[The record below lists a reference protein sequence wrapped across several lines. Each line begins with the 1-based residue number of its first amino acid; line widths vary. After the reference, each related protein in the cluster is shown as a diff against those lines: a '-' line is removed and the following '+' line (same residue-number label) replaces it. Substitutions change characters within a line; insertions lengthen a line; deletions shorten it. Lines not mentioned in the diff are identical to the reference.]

1 MASVV
6 DKLLRWGKRR
16 IKKGLQDHRTWRLYE
31 AGHSLFGKADYDNV
45 SVAAIAKEAG
55 VSVGAFYERFKTK
68 DEFLK
73 LVSEHRL
80 AGARSAAFA
89 ALRFRQIGGA
99 SSERIVRAIVAHTVE
114 TLNGP
119 IGGVVKAGIK
129 RGQIDGQ
136 HLRDLCAYR
145 TYVADL
151 AVGLLKERLGHK
163 RDAELSIRAGVQVVQ
178 AAAIDALHHDSGAL
192 RRGRGRMVDQL
203 TAMMLGHLR
212 LATTVALTV
221 GDDDKD
227 DVPIE
232 GAADKLEVAATEEP
246 SHSKDR
252 RGKRGVALV

>member
-31 AGHSLFGKADYDNV
+31 AGHSLFGKADYDAV
-45 SVAAIAKEAG
+45 SVAAITKEAG

-68 DEFLK
+68 DDFLK
-73 LVSEHRL
+73 LLSEHGL
-80 AGARSAAFA
+80 DGARSAAFA
-89 ALRFRQIGGA
+89 ALRLRQIGGA
-99 SSERIVRAIVAHTVE
+99 SSERIVRAIVAHTVD

-119 IGGVVKAGIK
+119 IGGVVKAGVK
-129 RGQIDGQ
+129 RGQIDER

-151 AVGLLKERLGHK
+151 AVALLKERLGHR

-178 AAAIDALHHDSGAL
+178 AAAIDTLHHDSGVL

-203 TAMMLGHLR
+203 TAMMLGHLQ
-212 LATTVALTV
+212 LATTVPPTIGEDA
-221 GDDDKD
+221 KD
-227 DVPIE
+227 EFPIE
-232 GAADKLEVAATEEP
+232 AAAETLEVAATEEP
-246 SHSKDR
+246 PHSKDR
-252 RGKRGVALV
+252 RGKRGVAVV